1 MRSTYNNHCPIKGQM
16 KREGMLFC
24 FFAPSP
30 LLFLK
35 HNSHF
40 PACPSPSDISVA
52 LKRQPALAGKQTLVT
67 ACYQISG
74 IEDAQRRG
82 RGLQKATASLCFS
95 QVVKSNESKKKNGE
109 TKGGRKGGKNEECLR
124 TLGGK
129 YLPRE

>member
-16 KREGMLFC
+16 KREGTLFC

-82 RGLQKATASLCFS
+82 LEKATASFCFS
-95 QVVKSNESKKKNGE
+95 QVVKSNESKKKKTGKRKE
-109 TKGGRKGGKNEECLR
+109 EGRGKKNKKCLR

-129 YLPRE
+129 YLLRE